1 MQVRVLNGNDRQ
13 KWNDFAASRDGSQI
27 LQSYEWGEFK
37 AKCGWEHFILAVED
51 GGDIKAGMSVL
62 SRKMPLINRP
72 IFYSPR
78 GPIGTFADPDLF
90 NALIDGIC
98 VEASLKGAV
107 ALKID
112 PEIDENNNSVIDLI
126 KVSGFAKKKKQV
138 QPRTTYIMDLT
149 KSQDDLLMGFEEK
162 TRYNI
167 RLSEKKGVK
176 VREDSTNAGIETF
189 YKIYQET
196 SKRDVF
202 LIHPR
207 SYYLKLKECL
217 VDRRM
222 ANVFIAEYQDKPVAS
237 LFAFRFGDRVWYMY
251 GASMNEYRNV
261 MPNHALHWHMI
272 KWAKEKGCR
281 VYDLW
286 GIPSNPNESHP
297 LYGVYRFKKGF
308 NATLKSWIG
317 VYDLPFDRLSYG
329 LFDKGTA
336 LYQNMRSLLTKGRIS
351 DSLSE

>member
-1 MQVRVLNGNDRQ
+1 MQVRVLNGSDRQ
-13 KWNDFAASRDGSQI
+13 KWNEFSASHDGSQI

-37 AKCGWEHFILAVED
+37 AKCGWEHFILAVEE
-51 GGDIKAGMSVL
+51 GGEIKAGMSVL
-62 SRKMPLINRP
+62 SRKLPLIKKP
-72 IFYSPR
+72 VFYAPR
-78 GPIGTFADPDLF
+78 GPIGTFSNPNLL

-98 VEASLKGAV
+98 VEASLKGAI

-112 PEIDENNNSVIDLI
+112 PEIDENSPEAIDML
-126 KVSGFAKKKKQV
+126 KARGFIRRKKQV
-138 QPRTTYIMDLT
+138 QPRTTYLMDLT
-149 KSQDDLLMGFEEK
+149 KSNDELLMSFEEK

-176 VREDSTNAGIETF
+176 VREDSTSAGIDTF
-189 YKIYQET
+189 YKMYKET

-207 SYYLKLKECL
+207 SYYQKLKECL
-217 VDRRM
+217 VDRGI
-222 ANVFIAEYQDKPVAS
+222 ANVFIAEYRGMPVAS
-237 LFAFRFGDRVWYMY
+237 LFAFRFGERIWYMY

-261 MPNHALHWHMI
+261 MPNHALHWHLI
-272 KWAKEKGCR
+272 KWAKEKGCK

-286 GIPSNPNESHP
+286 GIPSNPNERHP

-308 NATLKSWIG
+308 NAALRSWIG
-317 VYDLPFDRLSYG
+317 VYDLPFDRIGYNI
-329 LFDKGTA
+329 FDKGTA
-336 LYQNMRSLLTKGRIS
+336 LYQNLRSLLTKGRIS